1 MATTPQYNF
10 TVTQLDLDFILKQI
24 KFAEQ
29 STVIDANGQG
39 QVADLANII
48 TGGGSVTSAAVLPYG
63 LRTVDGTWNS
73 LLPGQERLGAADNI
87 MPRLV
92 AANLQQAD
100 NVPTG
105 FGPPGTTS
113 YAQNSGLVFDSQPRV
128 ASNLIVD
135 QTANN
140 PAAVAAAL
148 QLAGYTNTQIVAEAT
163 LIRNLNTPVQ
173 AALALVKAAQA
184 EILAA
189 GADTAALATAH
200 QHYIDASATHSVA
213 AAALTARLELDGLTI
228 SDNGTIGILNL
239 SPDIGLSPSFNG
251 WMTLFGQFF
260 DHGLDLITKGG
271 SGTVFVPLLPDDPLY
286 VVGSQTN
293 FMVLTRATNQP
304 GADGVLG
311 TADDIHEHINTTTPF
326 VDQNQTYTS
335 HPSHQVFLR
344 EYARV
349 ADGADT
355 GTALDVV
362 ATGHLLSGA
371 HGEAN
376 WGEVK
381 AQARDVLGIRLQDS
395 DVFDVPLLATDR
407 YGEFIRGP
415 HGFVQVVTASGL
427 IEGDPTANGGLG
439 VFLPANT
446 VHTGHAFLND
456 IAHGAAPNAGL
467 IADSD
472 TVAGSTP
479 NPNFNPQLP
488 VGPNNS
494 PVMPQAPGTY
504 DNELLDRHFVTGDG
518 RGNENIGLT
527 TVHTIFHSEHNRLV
541 EDYKHTILKS
551 GDAAFV
557 NEWLRSA
564 LPANT
569 VLPTDAAG
577 IDALVTT
584 LNASNAWDG
593 ERLFQAGRFVT
604 EMQYQ
609 HMVFEEFARA
619 VQPSIDPFIFS
630 NSPDIDPS
638 IMAEFANVVYRFGHS
653 MLTESVARIDNNMQS
668 DDIGLIAAFLN
679 PVEFDRLNG
688 AQVSVEEA
696 TGAIIRGMSRQTGN
710 EIDEFVTEAL
720 RNNLVG
726 LPLDLA
732 VLNMARARETGA
744 PSFNQ
749 ARAAFYA
756 ATGDSQLD
764 PFTSWADMTPDLKN
778 PTSIVNFI
786 AAYGTHST
794 ITSAGTL
801 AAKRDAA
808 MALVF
813 GTPGESA
820 AAKTERLDFLNST
833 GTWAGV
839 ETGLNDVD
847 FWIGG
852 LAERKNEFGGMLG
865 ATFNYVFETQ
875 LEKLQNGDRFYY
887 LSRTQGTNMLNELE
901 NNTFSKIVM
910 RNTDL
915 GDAGSSHLSS
925 LLFQT
930 PDYIL
935 ELNQAKQIGADP
947 ETDNPILQILH
958 PMVIRVAPGSDG
970 NGGFL
975 QFTGGEHVVLGG
987 TAGNDTLRG
996 GNGID
1001 TLWGDAGNDRL
1012 DGGNEADQ
1020 VHGGDGDDIITD
1032 LGTPAGGA
1040 DFLHG
1045 DEGNDVI
1052 SSGMGNDIVFGG
1064 GGSDFIITGNDF
1076 TEVFAGR
1083 GDDFILGGVGPDG
1096 LMGNEGND
1104 WIEGGEG
1111 FDGLSGENS
1120 ELFFNS
1126 PIIGHDVLNGQGND
1140 TDYDGESGDDI
1151 MVQGT
1156 GIQRSNGMFGFDWAI
1171 HKGDPVAANSDLG
1184 IPFFPAQAVFTLRDR
1199 FDSVEGLSGWNL
1211 NDTLTGAAVLKGAA
1225 GGAGAGPG
1233 NPVDESALKSQN
1245 VSLIDGLAQLLGFDT
1260 PAELALLANMPINTT
1275 VLDTTTG
1282 AEIILGGGGS
1292 DMIKGNLGNDILD
1305 GDAWLNVRIRVT
1317 HNVNDANTAANEWFS
1332 VNSMNEI
1339 KARMLTGE
1347 INPGQLHIVR
1357 EILQSTAANDI
1368 DTVVY
1373 NRNASEYTVVLNA
1386 DGSRTVTHTP
1396 VVAGGG
1402 GVLIDDGIDTIRNF
1416 ERIQFADQTIVIP
1429 GANQNGV
1436 GTGTITISDTSPIE
1450 DSVLLASGI
1459 FADAE
1464 GVNLSSVAF
1473 TWEAQVNPGQWIQV
1487 GTGATF
1493 TPSDAVVNLALR
1505 VKATFL
1511 DLTGVTETVYSLATA
1526 PVLNINDAPVGV
1538 PTISGV
1544 ATEDQILTANSIGIS
1559 DADGMGP
1566 ISYQWT
1572 RNGVAIAGATNPTLT
1587 LGNADAGALIRVQAI
1602 YTDGNGT
1609 VETVTSAP
1617 TAPVVNVNDAPFGSP
1632 TAVLANGTEDVVY
1645 TVTAANLLQGF
1656 TDVDP
1661 GAVLTVTGLAVSS
1674 GTLVNNNNGSWSIT
1688 QAANFNGPV
1697 TLTYN
1702 VTDGISL
1709 PLAASQSFSIA
1720 AVNDAPTGAPTA
1732 VLAAGTEDTAYIVS
1746 PADLLAGF
1754 SDVDAGTVLAVSNLT
1769 ASNGTVVANGN
1780 GTFTVTP
1787 AANFNGTMG
1796 LSYSVID
1803 GSGGS
1808 IAATRSYSV
1817 TAVNDAPTG
1826 APTAVLAAG
1835 AEDTAY
1841 LVSAANLL
1849 AGFTDADAGTVLT
1862 VSGLTASSGTV
1873 LDNGNGTFTV
1883 TPAVNFNGTMTLN
1896 YSVIDGSGGTVAAS
1910 TSYSVAAVND
1920 APTGAPTAVL
1930 AAGTEDTAYIVST
1943 ADLLAGF
1950 SDVDAGTV
1958 LAVSNLTAS
1967 NGTVVANGNGTF
1979 TVTPAAN
1986 FNGTMGLSYSVID
1999 GSGGS
2004 IAATR
2009 SYSVTAVNDAPTGT
2023 PTAVLAAGTE
2033 DIAYVVSA
2041 ANLLAGFTDA
2051 DAGTILTVSGLTAS
2065 SGTVLD
2071 NGNGTFTVAPA
2082 VNFNGTMT
2090 LNYSVIDSS
2099 GGTVAATT
2107 SYSVAAVNDAPT
2119 GAPTAV
2125 LATGVED
2132 TAYIVSAASLLAG
2145 FSDVDVGTVLAVS
2158 GLTVSNGTVVNNGNS
2173 TFTVTPSANFNGT
2186 MGLSYSVIDGNGGS
2200 IAVTRSYSVTAA
2212 NDAPTGAPTAVLAV
2226 GTEDTAYIVSAANLL
2241 AGFTDAD
2248 SGTILAVSGLTA
2260 SSGTVLDNGNG
2271 TFTVTPA
2278 INFNGTMTLNYSVID
2293 GSGGTVAASTSYSVA
2308 AVNDPT
2314 LGAVTIDN
2322 VNPDLLR
2329 TLTATNTLTDID
2341 GPVTLL
2347 GYQWQASPNGA
2358 NSWSNIAG
2366 ATGASYTTANAGVQ
2380 LRVVASY
2387 TVGGSAT
2394 VETVTSAATAVVG
2407 AFHII
2412 QGTNPAG
2419 ETLIGTVVAD
2429 QILALGGNDSLYG
2442 GNGNDILNGGAGND
2456 WLSGGAGLDAL
2467 AGGVG
2472 DDTYAL
2478 DDADMIIEN
2487 AGEGFDTVYTSVGF
2501 ALSANVEQLVL
2512 TGSAAISGTGSDDDN
2527 TLYGVTN
2534 SAANTLAGGLG
2545 NDTYIVDAG
2554 DTVVEA
2560 AGGGLYDTVYS
2571 GFNYTLADNVEQLVL
2586 TGSAAI
2592 SGTGSAQDN
2601 TLYGVTNTA
2610 ANILTGG
2617 LGNDTYIVDAG
2628 DTVVEAAGGGLYDTV
2643 YSGFNYTLA
2652 DNVEQ
2657 LVLTGNAAISGT
2669 GSAQDN
2675 TLYGVT
2681 SAGANTLS
2689 GGLGNDNFIV
2699 GAGDV
2704 AVEAA
2709 GQGVDTVYAYADHT
2723 LAAGSSV
2730 EYLIGVAGAGMS
2742 LTGNELSNGI
2752 FGTGFADTLDGGAG
2766 TDWLLGG
2773 AGADTLTG
2781 GTGIDTF
2788 IFNAISDSGVGAGNR
2803 DVITDFVDFTDRIDF
2818 SSMDANT
2825 SNGAGVNDAFSM
2837 IGANAFS
2844 GVAGQLRYVLVGSD
2858 TLLQADLNGD
2868 SAADFEVVL
2877 TGTHTFANAADL
2889 VL

>member
-100 NVPTG
+100 NVPAG

-173 AALALVKAAQA
+173 AALSLVKAAQA

-189 GADTAALATAH
+189 GTNPALLATAH

-213 AAALTARLELDGLTI
+213 AAALTARLELDGLTV

-304 GADGVLG
+304 GADGILG

-344 EYARV
+344 EYARI
-349 ADGADT
+349 ADGSDT

-415 HGFVQVVTASGL
+415 HGFVQVVTATGL
-427 IEGDPTANGGLG
+427 IEGDPTANGGRG

-467 IADSD
+467 TADTD
-472 TVAGSTP
+472 TTVGSTP
-479 NPNFNPQLP
+479 NPNFNPELP

-494 PVMPQAPGTY
+494 PVLAQAAGTY
-504 DNELLDRHFVTGDG
+504 DNELLDRHFITGDG

-541 EDYKHTILKS
+541 EDYKHTILQS
-551 GDAAFV
+551 GDRAFI
-557 NEWLRSA
+557 NEWLRA
-564 LPANT
+564 PLAANV
-569 VLPTDAAG
+569 VLPTTPAQV
-577 IDALVTT
+577 DALVLT
-584 LNASNAWDG
+584 LNNSNAWDG
-593 ERLFQAGRFVT
+593 ERMFQAGRFVT

-619 VQPSIDPFIFS
+619 VQPSVDPFIFS

-813 GTPGESA
+813 GTPGESL

-833 GTWAGV
+833 GTWANR

-958 PMVIRVAPGSDG
+958 PMVIRINPGADVNGDG
-970 NGGFL
+970 HADGGFL

-987 TAGNDTLRG
+987 TAGNDTLKG

-1064 GGSDFIITGNDF
+1064 GGNDFIITGNDF

-1211 NDTLTGAAVLKGAA
+1211 NDTLTGASVLKGAA

-1233 NPVDESALKSQN
+1233 NPPDESALKSQN
-1245 VSLIDGLAQLLGFDT
+1245 VSLINGLAQLLGFDT
-1260 PAELALLANMPINTT
+1260 PAELALLAAMPINTT

-1305 GDAWLNVRIRVT
+1305 GDAWLNVRIAVSGVPGLT
-1317 HNVNDANTAANEWFS
+1317 S
-1332 VNSMNEI
+1332 VDSMNDI

-1347 INPGQLHIVR
+1347 INPGQLSIVR
-1357 EILQSTAANDI
+1357 EILQSTTAATDV
-1368 DTVVY
+1368 DTAVY
-1373 NRNASEYTVVLNA
+1373 NRNASEYSIVLNA

-1396 VVAGGG
+1396 VAVAGGA
-1402 GVLIDDGIDTIRNF
+1402 LIDDGVDTIRNF
-1416 ERIQFADQTIVIP
+1416 ERIQFADQTIVIG
-1429 GANQNGV
+1429 GANAV
-1436 GTGTITISDTSPIE
+1436 GTGTITISDTTPIE
-1450 DSVLLASGI
+1450 DSTLLASGV
-1459 FADAE
+1459 FFDPA
-1464 GVNLSSVAF
+1464 GVNSSSIAY

-1487 GTGATF
+1487 GTGTTF
-1493 TPSDAVVNLALR
+1493 TPGDAVVNLALR
-1505 VKATFL
+1505 VKVTFL
-1511 DLTGVTETVYSLATA
+1511 DVTGVTETVYSTPTA
-1526 PVLNINDAPVGV
+1526 PVLNINDLPVGV
-1538 PTISGV
+1538 PTISGI
-1544 ATEDQILTANSIGIS
+1544 ATEDQILTASSIGIS
-1559 DADGMGP
+1559 DADGMGA
-1566 ISYQWT
+1566 IAYQWT
-1572 RNGVAIAGATNPTLT
+1572 RDGVAIVGATGSALT
-1587 LGNADAGALIRVQAI
+1587 LGDADVGKVIGVQAI

-1609 VETVTSAP
+1609 LETVTSLP
-1617 TAPVVNVNDAPFGSP
+1617 TTPVVNVNDAPFGSP
-1632 TAVLANGTEDVVY
+1632 TAVLAAGTEDVAY
-1645 TVTAANLLQGF
+1645 TVSAASLLQGF

-1661 GAVLTVTGLAVSS
+1661 GAVLTVTGLTASS
-1674 GTLVNNNNGSWSIT
+1674 GTLVNNGNGTWNIT
-1688 QAANFNGPV
+1688 QATNFNGPV

-1702 VTDGISL
+1702 VTDGISP
-1709 PLAASQSFSIA
+1709 PLAASQSFTVT
-1720 AVNDAPTGAPTA
+1720 AVNDAPTGTA
-1732 VLAAGTEDTAYIVS
+1732 SALLTDGAEDTAYIVS
-1746 PADLLAGF
+1746 AANLLAGF
-1754 SDVDAGTVLAVSNLT
+1754 SDVDAGTVLAVSGLT
-1769 ASNGTVVANGN
+1769 ASNGTVVNNGN

-1796 LSYSVID
+1796 LSYNVID
-1803 GSGGS
+1803 GNGGA
-1808 IAATRSYSV
+1808 IAASTSYSV

-1835 AEDTAY
+1835 LEDTAY
-1841 LVSAANLL
+1841 TVSAANLL
-1849 AGFTDADAGTVLT
+1849 AGFSDVDAGNVLSVFGLSTSSGTLTNNGNGTWTITQAANFNGPVSLSYSVIDSNGGSIAAGRSFTVTAVNDAPTGTASAVLADGAEDAAYT
-1862 VSGLTASSGTV
+1862 VTLASLLQGFNDVDAGAVLSVSGLIASNGTV
-1873 LDNGNGTFTV
+1873 VNNGNGTFTI
-1883 TPAVNFNGTMTLN
+1883 TPTANFNGTMGLT
-1896 YSVIDGSGGTVAAS
+1896 YSVIDGAGGSVSANQ
-1910 TSYSVAAVND
+1910 SYSVAAVND

-1930 AAGTEDTAYIVST
+1930 AAGTEDVAY
-1943 ADLLAGF
+1943 
-1950 SDVDAGTV
+1950 
-1958 LAVSNLTAS
+1958 
-1967 NGTVVANGNGTF
+1967 
-1979 TVTPAAN
+1979 TVT
-1986 FNGTMGLSYSVID
+1986 L
-1999 GSGGS
+1999 
-2004 IAATR
+2004 
-2009 SYSVTAVNDAPTGT
+2009 
-2023 PTAVLAAGTE
+2023 
-2033 DIAYVVSA
+2033 
-2041 ANLLAGFTDA
+2041 
-2051 DAGTILTVSGLTAS
+2051 
-2065 SGTVLD
+2065 
-2071 NGNGTFTVAPA
+2071 
-2082 VNFNGTMT
+2082 
-2090 LNYSVIDSS
+2090 
-2099 GGTVAATT
+2099 
-2107 SYSVAAVNDAPT
+2107 
-2119 GAPTAV
+2119 
-2125 LATGVED
+2125 
-2132 TAYIVSAASLLAG
+2132 ASLLAG
-2145 FSDVDVGTVLAVS
+2145 FADADGDFLDVA
-2158 GLTVSNGTVVNNGNS
+2158 GLSASNGTVVNNGDGS
-2173 TFTVTPSANFNGT
+2173 FTITPARNFNGT
-2186 MGLSYSVIDGNGGS
+2186 MGLTYSVIDGNGGA
-2200 IAVTRSYSVTAA
+2200 IAASRSFAV
-2212 NDAPTGAPTAVLAV
+2212 TAVLDMPNLDFNGDGKSDILWRNTATGANTVWQSGSSTAV
-2226 GTEDTAYIVSAANLL
+2226 QAVASLADQNWKVAGTGD
-2241 AGFTDAD
+2241 FD
-2248 SGTILAVSGLTA
+2248 
-2260 SSGTVLDNGNG
+2260 GNG
-2271 TFTVTPA
+2271 TSD
-2278 INFNGTMTLNYSVID
+2278 ILWRN
-2293 GSGGTVAASTSYSVA
+2293 
-2308 AVNDPT
+2308 
-2314 LGAVTIDN
+2314 
-2322 VNPDLLR
+2322 
-2329 TLTATNTLTDID
+2329 TAT
-2341 GPVTLL
+2341 
-2347 GYQWQASPNGA
+2347 GA
-2358 NSWSNIAG
+2358 NSIWKAGNNTTVQAVATTADLNMTVVGTGDFNGDGVSDILWRNSATGVNTIWKGGDSASVQAVSTAADLNMKVMGTGDFNGDGTSDILWRNTATGVNTIWKGGDSAAVQAVTAVANQDWKIAG
-2366 ATGASYTTANAGVQ
+2366 IGDFNSDGKDDILWRNSATGANTIWRSGD
-2380 LRVVASY
+2380 
-2387 TVGGSAT
+2387 SAT
-2394 VETVTSAATAVVG
+2394 VQAVTAVASQDWKVM
-2407 AFHII
+2407 
-2412 QGTNPAG
+2412 GTGDFDGDGKA
-2419 ETLIGTVVAD
+2419 
-2429 QILALGGNDSLYG
+2429 
-2442 GNGNDILNGGAGND
+2442 DILWRNTATGADTIWRSGNSATVQAVTAVTNQD
-2456 WLSGGAGLDAL
+2456 WSMIDGLETGDLLSGGAGNNTLHGTLRNDVL
-2467 AGGVG
+2467 LGGTG
-2472 DDTYAL
+2472 RDT
-2478 DDADMIIEN
+2478 
-2487 AGEGFDTVYTSVGF
+2487 
-2501 ALSANVEQLVL
+2501 L
-2512 TGSAAISGTGSDDDN
+2512 TGSA
-2527 TLYGVTN
+2527 
-2534 SAANTLAGGLG
+2534 
-2545 NDTYIVDAG
+2545 
-2554 DTVVEA
+2554 
-2560 AGGGLYDTVYS
+2560 
-2571 GFNYTLADNVEQLVL
+2571 
-2586 TGSAAI
+2586 
-2592 SGTGSAQDN
+2592 
-2601 TLYGVTNTA
+2601 
-2610 ANILTGG
+2610 
-2617 LGNDTYIVDAG
+2617 
-2628 DTVVEAAGGGLYDTV
+2628 
-2643 YSGFNYTLA
+2643 
-2652 DNVEQ
+2652 
-2657 LVLTGNAAISGT
+2657 
-2669 GSAQDN
+2669 
-2675 TLYGVT
+2675 
-2681 SAGANTLS
+2681 
-2689 GGLGNDNFIV
+2689 
-2699 GAGDV
+2699 
-2704 AVEAA
+2704 
-2709 GQGVDTVYAYADHT
+2709 
-2723 LAAGSSV
+2723 
-2730 EYLIGVAGAGMS
+2730 
-2742 LTGNELSNGI
+2742 
-2752 FGTGFADTLDGGAG
+2752 
-2766 TDWLLGG
+2766 
-2773 AGADTLTG
+2773 GADTFVYTAL
-2781 GTGIDTF
+2781 
-2788 IFNAISDSGVGAGNR
+2788 NQSGVGAANR
-2803 DVITDFVDFTDRIDF
+2803 DLITDFVNGSDRIDL
-2818 SSMDANT
+2818 SGIDAN
-2825 SNGAGVNDAFSM
+2825 SIAGGNDAFTF
-2837 IGANAFS
+2837 IGNAAFLGGGAAS
-2844 GVAGQLRYVLVGSD
+2844 AGQLRYSFAGTNTIVEGDVDG
-2858 TLLQADLNGD
+2858 NGT
-2868 SAADFEVVL
+2868 ADFQIQL
-2877 TGTHTFANAADL
+2877 TGNHTMTAADL

>member
-10 TVTQLDLDFILKQI
+10 TVTQLDLEFILKQI

-48 TGGGSVTSAAVLPYG
+48 SNGGSVTSAAVLPYG

-92 AANLQQAD
+92 AGTFSSAD
-100 NVPTG
+100 MSPAQ
-105 FGPPGTTS
+105 FGPPHPTS

-148 QLAGYTNTQIVAEAT
+148 QLAGYTNSQIVAEAT

-173 AALALVKAAQA
+173 TALALVKTAQA

-189 GADTAALATAH
+189 GTDPVLLATAH
-200 QHYIDASATHSVA
+200 QHYIDASATHSAA
-213 AAALTARLELDGLTI
+213 AAALTARLELDGLTV

-286 VVGSQTN
+286 VEGSPTN

-304 GADGVLG
+304 GADGILG

-349 ADGADT
+349 TDGADT

-381 AQARDVLGIRLQDS
+381 AQARDMLGIRLQDS

-415 HGFVQVVTASGL
+415 NGFVQVVTASGL
-427 IEGDPTANGGLG
+427 IEGDPTANGGQG

-456 IAHGAAPNAGL
+456 IAHGAAPNTGL
-467 IADSD
+467 IADAD
-472 TVAGSTP
+472 TTAGSTP
-479 NPNFNPQLP
+479 NPNFNPELP

-494 PVMPQAPGTY
+494 PVMPQAAGTY
-504 DNELLDRHFVTGDG
+504 DNELLDRHFITGDG

-551 GDAAFV
+551 GDTAFV
-557 NEWLRSA
+557 NQWLRSA
-564 LPANT
+564 LPVDT

-593 ERLFQAGRFVT
+593 ERMFQAGRFVT

-619 VQPSIDPFIFS
+619 VQPSIDPFVFS

-732 VLNMARARETGA
+732 VLNMARARETGS
-744 PSFNQ
+744 PSFNE

-764 PFTSWADMTPDLKN
+764 PFTSWADMTPELKN

-801 AAKRDAA
+801 AGKRDAA

-813 GTPGESA
+813 GTSGESA
-820 AAKTERLDFLNST
+820 AAKAERLDFLNST

-958 PMVIRVAPGSDG
+958 PMVIRVAPGIDG

-987 TAGNDTLRG
+987 TAGNDTLKG

-1032 LGTPAGGA
+1032 AGTPAGGA

-1064 GGSDFIITGNDF
+1064 GGNDFIITGNDF

-1211 NDTLTGAAVLKGAA
+1211 NDTLTGASVLKGAA

-1233 NPVDESALKSQN
+1233 NPPDESALKSQN

-1260 PAELALLANMPINTT
+1260 PAELALLAAMPINTT

-1317 HNVNDANTAANEWFS
+1317 HNVGDTNTAANEWFT

-1357 EILQSTAANDI
+1357 EILQSTTSATDV
-1368 DTVVY
+1368 DTAVY
-1373 NRNASEYTVVLNA
+1373 NRNASEYTVVLNG

-1396 VVAGGG
+1396 VVGAGG
-1402 GVLIDDGIDTIRNF
+1402 GVLIDDGVDTIRHF
-1416 ERIQFADQTIVIP
+1416 ERLQFADRTIVIS
-1429 GANQNGV
+1429 GTNSV
-1436 GTGTITISDTSPIE
+1436 GTGTITISDTTPIE
-1450 DSVLLASGI
+1450 DSILLATGI
-1459 FADAE
+1459 FTDADV
-1464 GVNLSSVAF
+1464 VNASTIAY
-1473 TWEAQVNPGQWIQV
+1473 TWEAEVNPGQWIQV

-1493 TPSDAVVNLALR
+1493 TPGDAVVNLSLR

-1511 DLTGVTETVYSLATA
+1511 DMTGVTETVYSAATA
-1526 PVLNINDAPVGV
+1526 PVLNINDLPVGV
-1538 PTISGV
+1538 PTITGI

-1559 DADGMGP
+1559 DADGMGT

-1587 LGNADAGALIRVQAI
+1587 LGDADAGAVIRVQAI

-1617 TAPVVNVNDAPFGSP
+1617 TAPIVNVNDAPFGSP

-1645 TVTAANLLQGF
+1645 TVTAASLLQGF
-1656 TDVDP
+1656 TDLDP
-1661 GAVLTVTGLAVSS
+1661 GAVLTVTGVTASS
-1674 GTLVNNNNGSWSIT
+1674 GTVVNNNNGTWTIT
-1688 QAANFNGPV
+1688 QSANFNGPV
-1697 TLTYN
+1697 TLSYN
-1702 VTDGISL
+1702 VTDGISP
-1709 PLAASQSFSIA
+1709 PLAAIQSFTVA

-1746 PADLLAGF
+1746 AANLLAGF
-1754 SDVDAGTVLAVSNLT
+1754 SDVDVGTVLAVSGLT
-1769 ASNGTVVANGN
+1769 ASNGTVVNNGN

-1826 APTAVLAAG
+1826 A
-1835 AEDTAY
+1835 
-1841 LVSAANLL
+1841 S
-1849 AGFTDADAGTVLT
+1849 LT
-1862 VSGLTASSGTV
+1862 
-1873 LDNGNGTFTV
+1873 
-1883 TPAVNFNGTMTLN
+1883 
-1896 YSVIDGSGGTVAAS
+1896 
-1910 TSYSVAAVND
+1910 
-1920 APTGAPTAVL
+1920 
-1930 AAGTEDTAYIVST
+1930 
-1943 ADLLAGF
+1943 
-1950 SDVDAGTV
+1950 
-1958 LAVSNLTAS
+1958 
-1967 NGTVVANGNGTF
+1967 
-1979 TVTPAAN
+1979 
-1986 FNGTMGLSYSVID
+1986 
-1999 GSGGS
+1999 
-2004 IAATR
+2004 
-2009 SYSVTAVNDAPTGT
+2009 
-2023 PTAVLAAGTE
+2023 
-2033 DIAYVVSA
+2033 
-2041 ANLLAGFTDA
+2041 
-2051 DAGTILTVSGLTAS
+2051 
-2065 SGTVLD
+2065 
-2071 NGNGTFTVAPA
+2071 
-2082 VNFNGTMT
+2082 
-2090 LNYSVIDSS
+2090 
-2099 GGTVAATT
+2099 
-2107 SYSVAAVNDAPT
+2107 
-2119 GAPTAV
+2119 
-2125 LATGVED
+2125 
-2132 TAYIVSAASLLAG
+2132 
-2145 FSDVDVGTVLAVS
+2145 
-2158 GLTVSNGTVVNNGNS
+2158 
-2173 TFTVTPSANFNGT
+2173 
-2186 MGLSYSVIDGNGGS
+2186 
-2200 IAVTRSYSVTAA
+2200 
-2212 NDAPTGAPTAVLAV
+2212 
-2226 GTEDTAYIVSAANLL
+2226 
-2241 AGFTDAD
+2241 
-2248 SGTILAVSGLTA
+2248 
-2260 SSGTVLDNGNG
+2260 
-2271 TFTVTPA
+2271 
-2278 INFNGTMTLNYSVID
+2278 
-2293 GSGGTVAASTSYSVA
+2293 
-2308 AVNDPT
+2308 
-2314 LGAVTIDN
+2314 DN
-2322 VNPDLLR
+2322 VTPDLLR
-2329 TLTATNTLTDID
+2329 TLTASNTLSDVD
-2341 GPVTLL
+2341 GPLTLL
-2347 GYQWQASPNGA
+2347 GYQWQATPNGT

-2366 ATGASYTTANAGVQ
+2366 ATGPSYTTANAGVQ

-2387 TVGGSAT
+2387 TVGSSAN
-2394 VETVTSAATAVVG
+2394 VETVTSSATAAVG
-2407 AFHII
+2407 GFHII

-2419 ETLIGTVVAD
+2419 ETLTGTAVAD
-2429 QILALGGNDSLYG
+2429 QIFALGGNDSLFG
-2442 GNGNDILNGGAGND
+2442 GNGNDVLNGGAGND
-2456 WLSGGAGLDAL
+2456 WLSGGAGLDGL
-2467 AGGVG
+2467 AGGLG

-2478 DDADMIIEN
+2478 DDADMVIEN
-2487 AGEGFDTVYTSVGF
+2487 AGEGFDTVYASVSF

-2527 TLYGVTN
+2527 TLYGVFN

-2554 DTVVEA
+2554 DIVIEN
-2560 AGGGLYDTVYS
+2560 AGGGVYDTVYS
-2571 GFNYTLADNVEQLVL
+2571 AFNYTLSDNVEQLVLTGSAATSGTGSAQDNTLYGVTNAAANTLTGGLGNDTYIVDAGDIVIENAGGGVYDTVYSAFNYTLSDNVEQLVL

-2601 TLYGVTNTA
+2601 TLYGITN
-2610 ANILTGG
+2610 
-2617 LGNDTYIVDAG
+2617 
-2628 DTVVEAAGGGLYDTV
+2628 
-2643 YSGFNYTLA
+2643 S
-2652 DNVEQ
+2652 
-2657 LVLTGNAAISGT
+2657 
-2669 GSAQDN
+2669 
-2675 TLYGVT
+2675 
-2681 SAGANTLS
+2681 GANSLS
-2689 GGLGNDNFIV
+2689 GGLGNDNYIV
-2699 GAGDV
+2699 GAGDAAIE
-2704 AVEAA
+2704 AV

-2730 EYLIGVAGAGMS
+2730 EYLIGAAGAGMS

-2752 FGTGFADTLDGGAG
+2752 FGTAFADNLNGGAG
-2766 TDWLLGG
+2766 MDWLLGG
-2773 AGADTLTG
+2773 AGADTLAG
-2781 GTGIDTF
+2781 GDGIDTF
-2788 IFNAISDSGVGAGNR
+2788 ILNAISDSGVGAGNR
-2803 DVITDFVDFTDRIDF
+2803 DVITDFVDFTDRLDLSGI
-2818 SSMDANT
+2818 DANT
-2825 SNGAGVNDAFSM
+2825 SNGAGVNDTFSM

-2844 GVAGQLRYVLVGSD
+2844 GTAGQLRYVLAGANTVIQGD
-2858 TLLQADLNGD
+2858 VNGD
-2868 SAADFEVVL
+2868 SVADFEVVL
-2877 TGTHTFANAADL
+2877 NGTHTFANAADL